1 MAFPIDFATA
11 QKCAVL
17 QAEGVAR
24 NAKDK
29 KPAQKYKPINLSRG
43 WPNADLH
50 PTRQLND
57 AADTV
62 LQNKVLSEPALQ
74 YGPDPGYEPLRQSI
88 SAWLSHFYGAKDEPS
103 RITITGGA
111 SQNLANVLAGFTD
124 PNITKRIWMVTP
136 TYYLASRIF
145 EDAGFAGRLR
155 AVPEDAAGIDVEYL
169 TRELDKLEDEEAR
182 GPVNECGSYVQLAK
196 CLLSSIILARDDI
209 CRLSARVAEHQDY
222 D

>member
-1 MAFPIDFATA
+1 MSWPIDFATA
-11 QKCAVL
+11 QNCAVL
-17 QAEGVAR
+17 RGEGVAR
-24 NAKDK
+24 NAIDK
-29 KPAQKYKPINLSRG
+29 KPAQKCKPINLSRG

-88 SAWLSHFYGAKDEPS
+88 SAWLSHFYGAKNDPN

-155 AVPEDAAGIDVEYL
+155 AVPEDDVGIDVEYL
-169 TRELDKLEDEEAR
+169 TRELHKLKDEDPR
-182 GPVNECGSYVQLAK
+182 GPVCGWGSYVQLRYMY
-196 CLLSSIILARDDI
+196 LFINNNIT
-209 CRLSARVAEHQDY
+209 
-222 D
+222 